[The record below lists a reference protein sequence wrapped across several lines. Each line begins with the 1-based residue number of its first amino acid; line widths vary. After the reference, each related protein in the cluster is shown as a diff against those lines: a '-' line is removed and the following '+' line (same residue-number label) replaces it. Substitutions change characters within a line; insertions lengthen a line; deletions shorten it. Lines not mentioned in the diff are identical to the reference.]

1 MPVGTD
7 DSKKYV
13 DAVLSKLPKDNLHLN
28 TEIVSVTS
36 RDDGVDLVEAGGAR
50 HVYDHVILAW
60 VCNPELTHLTAARTR
75 IRHCRCFEKVER

>member
-60 VCNPELTHLTAARTR
+60 VCNPETTPLTAARTR
-75 IRHCRCFEKVER
+75 IRHCRYFEKVER

>member
-1 MPVGTD
+1 MVAD

-13 DAVLSKLPKDNLHLN
+13 DAVLSKLPKNNLHLN

-36 RDDGVDLVEAGGAR
+36 RDDGVELVEAGGAR

-60 VCNPELTHLTAARTR
+60 VAGQVAA
-75 IRHCRCFEKVER
+75 